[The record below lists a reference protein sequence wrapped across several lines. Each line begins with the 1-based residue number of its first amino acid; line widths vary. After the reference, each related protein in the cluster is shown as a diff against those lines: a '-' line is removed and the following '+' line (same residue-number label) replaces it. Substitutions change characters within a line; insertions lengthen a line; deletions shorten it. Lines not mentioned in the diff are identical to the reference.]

1 MVYAKTKAMKL
12 KESACNN
19 AQHLVE
25 STSHDGFISFN
36 REIRTVRTL
45 YIRKTKASFTA
56 EPKKRRIHC
65 VEQFTKFA
73 HIASIQSGQE
83 K

>member
-1 MVYAKTKAMKL
+1 MREREGNAMVYAKTKAMKL

-36 REIRTVRTL
+36 RDTDGANPML
-45 YIRKTKASFTA
+45 
-56 EPKKRRIHC
+56 
-65 VEQFTKFA
+65 
-73 HIASIQSGQE
+73 
-83 K
+83 